1 MIENIKDMVVKLNLA
16 SVYDVTCYSLEEL
29 YYMLANKLNEC
40 ISEINRF
47 ENDIN
52 NGFKG
57 LNDNVKEELT
67 QQSEKLEYLINQGLN
82 DEVLKTLNKW
92 IDDGT
97 MDILINQ
104 TALKNVNDKIELH
117 NNKATKLL
125 SLKLQKLSKGEK
137 MTVVCQGD
145 SMTYGQD
152 TVSTDKRPADGTL
165 CDDTSSHSHQRAGVV
180 YPEALKQYLDEIY
193 PNVNHNVINK
203 GYSGDWVER
212 GYQRWSNNSNADIV
226 FLMYGSNDADLN
238 ASWVPSDV
246 RGNLEKYIND
256 YRKLIER
263 YLNWG
268 TAVVLLTPT
277 RSLGQENTKT
287 GRIAEGFRN
296 ALTLLG
302 KEYNIPVIDAESFSN
317 GWDNSYYSDS
327 THFNSKGYKAF
338 AGRLISTLIGNILSN
353 DYKLYSNENISVRLT
368 RDNLVINNGAH
379 VGESENSYGQVEY
392 TKGKGL
398 VLTPSNGK
406 CYYSFETVEDNMIL
420 IPVYGCYGK
429 SLKFTLDFNNPQGS
443 STFKFDCDYAKNIN
457 NQTSFI
463 VSDNVASINN
473 LDKIIKKCINSNKFF
488 HITNKGLH
496 NICIEQTETDQQG
509 AAFNGFIVLNTSSL
523 KSYLSNNLIHKLTH
537 SEWSSNLADV
547 SQIKIYPHEL
557 VQQFGKP
564 YLLDVNYYRYI
575 PLKVVLL
582 NANDSIVEY
591 GFIWNDDGIH
601 GKGNTSAYKQ
611 GFYKKETMFT
621 GSGSPARNI
630 SSINYNQEER
640 CYEVNFT
647 GNLKFMGN
655 ITVSL
660 I

>member
-1 MIENIKDMVVKLNLA
+1 MKNEKIINIAAEVEEARKGHETVGGRLDNFDSRLDDIENKSKSTDLLA
-16 SVYDVTCYSLEEL
+16 I
-29 YYMLANKLNEC
+29 A
-40 ISEINRF
+40 
-47 ENDIN
+47 
-52 NGFKG
+52 
-57 LNDNVKEELT
+57 
-67 QQSEKLEYLINQGLN
+67 
-82 DEVLKTLNKW
+82 
-92 IDDGT
+92 
-97 MDILINQ
+97 
-104 TALKNVNDKIELH
+104 
-117 NNKATKLL
+117 
-125 SLKLQKLSKGEK
+125 LQKLSKGEK
-137 MTVVCQGD
+137 LTIICQGD

-152 TVSTDKRPADGTL
+152 TVSSDKRPKDASICDNGTGH
-165 CDDTSSHSHQRAGVV
+165 TYERAGMV
-180 YPEALKQYLDEIY
+180 YPEALKIYLDEVY
-193 PNVNHNVINK
+193 PNSNHTVINK
-203 GYSGDWVER
+203 GHSGDWVEQ
-212 GYQRWSNNSNADIV
+212 GYNRWNKNSNADIV

-277 RSLGQENTKT
+277 RSLGQENTKI
-287 GRIAEGFRN
+287 GRIGEGFRN
-296 ALTLLG
+296 ALTLIG
-302 KEYNIPVIDAESFSN
+302 KKYNIPVIDAESFSN

-353 DYKLYSNENISVRLT
+353 DYKLYSNENIGVRLT
-368 RDNLVINNGAH
+368 RDNLVINNGAT
-379 VGESENSYGQVEY
+379 VSESENSYGQVEY
-392 TKGKGL
+392 TEGRGL
-398 VLTPSNGK
+398 VLLPSNGK
-406 CYYSFETVEDNMIL
+406 CYYSFETVEDNVIL

-443 STFKFDCDYAKNIN
+443 STFKFDCDYVENIN
-457 NQTSFI
+457 TSLI
-463 VSDNVASINN
+463 VSDNVAGINN
-473 LDKIIKKCINSNKFF
+473 LGKIIEKCINSNKFF

-509 AAFNGFIVLNTSSL
+509 AAFNGFIVLNILSL

-537 SEWSSNLADV
+537 NVWSSNPADV

-557 VQQFGKP
+557 IGQFGTP
-564 YLLDVNYYRYI
+564 YSLGVNHYRYI

-591 GFIWNDDGIH
+591 GFIWNDDGINDT
-601 GKGNTSAYKQ
+601 GDTSVYNQ
-611 GFYKKETMFT
+611 GFYKKQTMFS
-621 GSGSPARNI
+621 GSGSPQRDI
-630 SSINYNQEER
+630 TSINYNKDER

-655 ITVSL
+655 ITVS
-660 I
+660 II